1 MRSLKRGFT
10 LIELIVGIVLLAVAL
25 TGILGLLINQ
35 APQAVDPVQQV
46 RAAQLAQRLSGEILQ
61 KSFDE
66 QSDHNGGR
74 YRCGEQVVG
83 VTISPCSSSY
93 GTDGEPA
100 PYAYNDVDDFDT
112 AGNWLNANTLT
123 QTAAGISG
131 EEYRN
136 YQVKIAVSA
145 VDFSDGSFKSCAAPC
160 SVGKRIDLQ
169 VKLPDGSVL
178 DFSFY
183 RGNY

>member
-74 YRCGEQVVG
+74 YRCGEQVSG
-83 VTISPCSSSY
+83 VTISPCSASY
-93 GTDGEPA
+93 GPDGEPA

-112 AGNWLNANTLT
+112 AGNWRNASWFT
-123 QTAAGISG
+123 QTSLVTNNDD
-131 EEYRN
+131 EYRN
-136 YQVKIAVSA
+136 YQVRITVTP
-145 VDFSDGSFKSCAAPC
+145 DNLFGSQGSKAESI
-160 SVGKRIDLQ
+160 GKRVLLQ